1 MFRAKEEGRNH
12 YAFYSAD
19 MTRAALERML
29 LETKLRRALSGR
41 ELVLHYQPQIDLRTG
56 RPIGL
61 EALARW
67 PDPEEGMIPPVKFI
81 PLAEETG
88 LIHELGAWALREACH
103 QGRAWRDQGL
113 DFGRIA
119 INVSGQQLQRG
130 NLLAH
135 VQEALTDSGLT
146 AEYLELEITETDLMR
161 QDDRVL
167 EVLNQLR
174 DQGVMISIDDFGT
187 GYSSLARLKRLP
199 ADKLKIDK
207 SFVSRLPEN
216 ENDAAIAS
224 SIIAL
229 GTRMGFAVLAEGVE
243 TAAQRDFLLTE
254 GCKQAQ
260 GYWFGRPL
268 PPADLTSSLLP
279 PAASTPGT

>member
-1 MFRAKEEGRNH
+1 
-12 YAFYSAD
+12 
-19 MTRAALERML
+19 
-29 LETKLRRALSGR
+29 
-41 ELVLHYQPQIDLRTG
+41 
-56 RPIGL
+56 
-61 EALARW
+61 
-67 PDPEEGMIPPVKFI
+67 
-81 PLAEETG
+81 
-88 LIHELGAWALREACH
+88 
-103 QGRAWRDQGL
+103 
-113 DFGRIA
+113 
-119 INVSGQQLQRG
+119 
-130 NLLAH
+130 
-135 VQEALTDSGLT
+135 
-146 AEYLELEITETDLMR
+146 MR
-161 QDDRVL
+161 QDDHVL

-279 PAASTPGT
+279 PAASVSGT